1 MGAMPEFMRRSEL
14 SFMGIRG
21 KLLRRRCPLLSKN
34 ERYFSLRSLRD
45 VHCII
50 LNRTF
55 QKDIII
61 DTPLYHY
68 FSTVSSAYV
77 GDNQNT
83 SAIIVQMDKNNAAY

>member
-1 MGAMPEFMRRSEL
+1 MPEFIRIRDL
-14 SFMGIRG
+14 SLWGISG
-21 KLLRRRCPLLSKN
+21 KEGRRRCPLDSKN